1 MADMM
6 KNDFVVKVLIA
17 LIGALFGAI
26 LNWIVTEYRRRNDP
40 VGETRRAI
48 ERKLAALLGPYTIDS
63 VKSRSDI
70 AKIRQDWTSAFDD
83 YAVTVNGSLADISML
98 IDQYLSSFLDFIRG
112 DIDRAALEAK
122 RDLANK
128 VTISRVPLIRRR
140 RH

>member
-1 MADMM
+1 MADIM

-17 LIGALFGAI
+17 LISAIFGAL

-40 VGETRRAI
+40 VGETRRAV

-70 AKIRQDWTSAFDD
+70 AKIRQDWNSAFDD
-83 YAVTVNGSLADISML
+83 YAVTVNGSLADISIL

-122 RDLANK
+122 RDLATK
-128 VTISRVPLIRRR
+128 VTISRVPQIRRR
-140 RH
+140 RR